1 MYGNIIIN
9 SGGWRGRGRGRGR
22 GGERGSGGDRGR
34 GGASTKPPK
43 KFTGSKYQ
51 I

>member
-9 SGGWRGRGRGRGR
+9 SGGWRGKGRGR